1 MEYATGALP
10 WMKIR
15 EKAHVLQLK
24 KRFNNDSLVDG
35 LPEEFLLF
43 MKHLQG
49 LKYGN
54 LPDYEL
60 LKGLLMRVCENN
72 GYKMDDLY
80 DWQKSGSSTQTSKDA
95 RSTSSKSTN
104 HVSRSV
110 PQTSAQEGDNFYNIV
125 QQPDKRP
132 KNNGQKNDG
141 KAEAQESAA
150 ASSGGKKKGCRC
162 TIQ

>member
-1 MEYATGALP
+1 
-10 WMKIR
+10 MKIR

-80 DWQKSGSSTQTSKDA
+80 DWQKSGSSTQSSKDA
-95 RSTSSKSTN
+95 KSTSSRSTN
-104 HVSRSV
+104 HVSRSI
-110 PQTSAQEGDNFYNIV
+110 PQTSAQEGGDNFYNIV

-132 KNNGQKNDG
+132 KNNAQKNEG
-141 KAEAQESAA
+141 KAEVQESAA

-162 TIQ
+162 TVQ